1 MADTVPD
8 AAPSPSLQRKFTRA
22 VILAA
27 VLPAVGLGLADQV
40 AAYRSQTQYL
50 RDRVEVTAAL
60 SGAAVDE
67 FVQAKLS
74 SVALLADLGTVVKA
88 DGWRARLGE
97 LRERYP
103 HFISALVT
111 DGNGTVLA
119 MSPEPPANAPSSGVR
134 DREYFR
140 VPQGSHRPYVSD
152 AFVGRRLGNDA
163 LVAVSAPLMTDGRF
177 MGVVEGSIPVSAFVS
192 VRTSAIQRRGMEL
205 LIVDRSHRVIHASD
219 GIPYAFLPDAGDR
232 VAFEDPVSGRR
243 STPAVFMSD
252 VMRDG
257 RGAWMSQA
265 RLESGW
271 TLIVFA
277 PETELWS
284 FLYRRALTSFG
295 IMTLVL
301 LGVWFAYR
309 WQMRRFNAALKRLVE
324 SLGGLAGDGG
334 NTISRI
340 ASLPDEFQPLGR
352 AIRDLSQRLESTNT
366 DLQASLQEQR
376 NLALSLQDSLQ
387 QTESEVAARTAELQ
401 AAVEALDRLNQ
412 TDALT
417 GCLNRR
423 GLQKRLSSWSDD
435 RGELFE
441 PITAIAFDVDHFKAY
456 NDRYGHAAG
465 DTALSRLA
473 GAVSGLLD
481 DSPGCLAR
489 SGGDVSKQCAAS
501 ATECSYDLSTYGL
514 GLHRLEVE
522 PPTNGA
528 GTVSFLATLSNEAQD
543 SLQENVPELMNI
555 SRPGQSARYEF
566 AVVAGVS
573 LTMVISDIQT
583 SPSGRT
589 LKYTVRNPNGS
600 IYRGPINATSS
611 TVINFPN
618 PAASG
623 TYLLDVDSP
632 SGTTSQFRVEQNTG
646 GTLTVGGAA
655 VSYTSSVAWERSY
668 LSFTV
673 ASTGNRR
680 LRTNQLATP
689 GTTNPA
695 RIEVHRPDGT
705 TLTFQNCTTGTATCT
720 FTLNSL
726 APGKYG
732 VVVHPP
738 AGGNGTM
745 SFNQTLGTQ

>member
-8 AAPSPSLQRKFTRA
+8 AAPPPSLQRKFTRA

-140 VPQGSHRPYVSD
+140 VPQRSHRPYVSD

-163 LVAVSAPLMTDGRF
+163 LVAVSAPLMADGRF

-192 VRTSAIQRRGMEL
+192 VRASAIQRRGMEL

-219 GIPYAFLPDAGDR
+219 GIPYAFLQDAGDR
-232 VAFEDPVSGRR
+232 VAFEDPMAGRR

-324 SLGGLAGDGG
+324 SLGGLTADGG

-465 DTALSRLA
+465 DTALRRLA

-489 SGGDVSKQCAAS
+489 SGG
-501 ATECSYDLSTYGL
+501 E
-514 GLHRLEVE
+514 E
-522 PPTNGA
+522 
-528 GTVSFLATLSNEAQD
+528 FLLI
-543 SLQENVPELMNI
+543 VP
-555 SRPGQSARYEF
+555 
-566 AVVAGVS
+566 
-573 LTMVISDIQT
+573 
-583 SPSGRT
+583 
-589 LKYTVRNPNGS
+589 
-600 IYRGPINATSS
+600 
-611 TVINFPN
+611 
-618 PAASG
+618 
-623 TYLLDVDSP
+623 
-632 SGTTSQFRVEQNTG
+632 
-646 GTLTVGGAA
+646 
-655 VSYTSSVAWERSY
+655 
-668 LSFTV
+668 
-673 ASTGNRR
+673 
-680 LRTNQLATP
+680 
-689 GTTNPA
+689 
-695 RIEVHRPDGT
+695 
-705 TLTFQNCTTGTATCT
+705 TATCPDAT
-720 FTLNSL
+720 SL
-726 APGKYG
+726 GIAVCEAARRLSIPHQDSATGMMTISVG
-732 VVVHPP
+732 VAQGR
-738 AGGNGTM
+738 AGEDVATVLIAADEALYRAKHAGRNRVE
-745 SFNQTLGTQ
+745 S